1 MIIENTAKIKLDV
14 FKYNSFEFTE
24 RHLEQNREALEVRS
38 QPSSSLQATSG
49 SSQDGSGQLD
59 PTFVSRIAS
68 LVQAEITKNK
78 FNEDKKSATLL
89 PVVSNYRSYE
99 RSNPLEAVVLPA
111 KTLPPQRFDT
121 QVFQNSMNDAFDH
134 QRLLKKVPKQF
145 QSEAKSILDALNDQ
159 SNDLTWDSVGT
170 IYIDQ
175 QAIPNSDIYDIFPR
189 LFKKQKPK
197 RMPGFLEF
205 EKKLQSM
212 NLNHFLENSKQSG
225 KGNLSAQKIEC
236 SEQWWYIGP

>member
-99 RSNPLEAVVLPA
+99 RSNPLEAV
-111 KTLPPQRFDT
+111 
-121 QVFQNSMNDAFDH
+121 FQNSMNDAFDH

-212 NLNHFLENSKQSG
+212 NLNHFFENSKQSG

>member
-1 MIIENTAKIKLDV
+1 MTILTRLVLRILSKIVRRMLTKNTDTFYLFRDVKKENFNWLWRVRTIKVHWKEVPSRYRLILDLFFLLIIENTAKIKLDV

-99 RSNPLEAVVLPA
+99 RSNPLEAVV
-111 KTLPPQRFDT
+111 
-121 QVFQNSMNDAFDH
+121 
-134 QRLLKKVPKQF
+134 
-145 QSEAKSILDALNDQ
+145 
-159 SNDLTWDSVGT
+159 
-170 IYIDQ
+170 
-175 QAIPNSDIYDIFPR
+175 
-189 LFKKQKPK
+189 
-197 RMPGFLEF
+197 
-205 EKKLQSM
+205 
-212 NLNHFLENSKQSG
+212 
-225 KGNLSAQKIEC
+225 
-236 SEQWWYIGP
+236 